1 MPDLGRVFH
10 SELVIRDAE
19 DGTDGRTLY
28 GTVVPYGEVA
38 RVDDGLGAYDEMF
51 APGAF
56 TRSLAQRSDKVKLF
70 TQHDRSRLP
79 IGRLVDYD
87 EHDRGLDAA
96 FFIPEHTA
104 GDDVLS
110 LVREGV
116 VDSFSVGFR
125 GIKDHDDN
133 GVKVR
138 TEAAIG
144 EVSVVHSPAYAGA
157 ALAGIR
163 SKIET
168 LDSDEFAEW
177 IEGLPNV
184 TRTALEVALRSTP
197 PHEEHGAPDEAP
209 PDNRHGTQRKE
220 ARARRLAML
229 QLSPQEETS

>member
-1 MPDLGRVFH
+1 MTDLGRVFH
-10 SELVIRDAE
+10 SELVVRDAE
-19 DGTDGRTLY
+19 DGTEGRTLY

-38 RVDDGLGAYDEMF
+38 RVDDGLGPYNEMF

-56 TRSLAQRSDKVKLF
+56 TRSLEQRANKVKLF

-79 IGRLVDYD
+79 VGRLVDYD

-96 FFIPEHTA
+96 FYIPEHTA
-104 GDDVLS
+104 GDDVLA

-125 GIKDHDDN
+125 GIKDHDEA
-133 GVKVR
+133 GTTIR

-163 SKIET
+163 SKLET
-168 LDSDEFAEW
+168 LDSDELVEW
-177 IEGLPNV
+177 IHHLPDV
-184 TRTALEVALRSTP
+184 TRAALEAALQSVP
-197 PHEEHGAPDEAP
+197 PHEGHDAPDTAP
-209 PDNRHGTQRKE
+209 PDDRHGTARKE
-220 ARARRLAML
+220 SRARRLAML
-229 QLSPQEETS
+229 VNSQGGSS